1 MLDKER
7 CIHCKRCVRY
17 FEEIP
22 GEEKLD
28 FIERGDHTYI
38 DSMES
43 EDLAGRNL
51 GNFSGNIGDI
61 CPVGALLDN
70 VARFKGRNWEY
81 DRVQTTAMNNADG
94 ASIWV
99 DARTGRI
106 ERIRAGSNSSVNE
119 IWINEIGRAHV

>member
-1 MLDKER
+1 MEFTLINHPLDCPTCDKGGACELQDRAYEYGYGEARFEFTRRHADKHHALSDFIVLDKER

-38 DSMES
+38 DSLES

-61 CPVGALLDN
+61 CPVGALL
-70 VARFKGRNWEY
+70 G
-81 DRVQTTAMNNADG
+81 
-94 ASIWV
+94 
-99 DARTGRI
+99 
-106 ERIRAGSNSSVNE
+106 
-119 IWINEIGRAHV
+119 